1 MKESNETSN
10 HNPIKDDQME
20 IRYDMLV
27 ENKNLMGSEENL
39 PKWINN
45 DGEEIEQV
53 FGFNANA
60 ELVNGRAAMFGFLM
74 LIVTELIFDSEPVT
88 KALFGI
94 G

>member
-20 IRYDMLV
+20 IRDEMLV
-27 ENKNLMGSEENL
+27 ENKKLMGSEETL

-45 DGEEIEQV
+45 DGEAIEQV